1 MPMFL
6 YDTHVHSA
14 VGSLCASCSHEELID
29 EYLSLGFTGIFLT
42 EHFLNGN
49 TAIPKGLSY
58 KERIGRYGENY
69 YALKTL
75 AEKRGLSVFF
85 GIEYSYLGTDFLFY
99 GLSPEWYEKQSEDFP
114 RLDVRRCIAYVK
126 KEGAFVSQAHPFRED
141 FYIDHIRLFP
151 NAEGVETFNAGRT
164 ERCNK
169 LGEFYADAYG
179 KIRTGG
185 SDLHSVRQKVLAG
198 MEFEEKITSERDF
211 LRLLR
216 EGKGRIVVKENKF
229 VQSVIK

>member
-126 KEGAFVSQAHPFRED
+126 KEGAFVSQAHPFRD
-141 FYIDHIRLFP
+141 DPYIDHIRLYP
-151 NAEGVETFNAGRT
+151 LDVDGMETMNACRSKKINRLADV
-164 ERCNK
+164 
-169 LGEFYADAYG
+169 YADAYDLI
-179 KIRTGG
+179 KTAG
-185 SDLHSVRQKVLAG
+185 SDSHHTSQTVFAG
-198 MEFEEKITSERDF
+198 MAFDSPLTDERDF
-211 LRLLR
+211 VQRLKT
-216 EGKGRIVVKENKF
+216 GKGKITVVTKK
-229 VQSVIK
+229 QD

>member
-1 MPMFL
+1 MREFCDFCRENGAL
-6 YDTHVHSA
+6 A
-14 VGSLCASCSHEELID
+14 V
-29 EYLSLGFTGIFLT
+29 
-42 EHFLNGN
+42 
-49 TAIPKGLSY
+49 
-58 KERIGRYGENY
+58 
-69 YALKTL
+69 
-75 AEKRGLSVFF
+75 
-85 GIEYSYLGTDFLFY
+85 
-99 GLSPEWYEKQSEDFP
+99 
-114 RLDVRRCIAYVK
+114 
-126 KEGAFVSQAHPFRED
+126 QAHPFRED

-229 VQSVIK
+229 AQSVIK

>member
-1 MPMFL
+1 MYL
-6 YDTHVHSA
+6 YETHCHTAKVSA
-14 VGSLCASCSHEELID
+14 CSRLSPEETVELYLCNGYS
-29 EYLSLGFTGIFLT
+29 GIFVT
-42 EHFLNGN
+42 DHFLNGN
-49 TAIPKGLSY
+49 TTVDKGLPFAEAVE
-58 KERIGRYGENY
+58 KFCEGFEEVKRAAGER
-69 YALKTL
+69 LQ
-75 AEKRGLSVFF
+75 VFF
-85 GIEYSYLGTDFLFY
+85 GFEYSYLGTDVLCY
-99 GLSPEWYEKQSEDFP
+99 GWDKKTLLGFPQILSMSMREFCDFC
-114 RLDVRRCIAYVK
+114 R
-126 KEGAFVSQAHPFRED
+126 ENGALAVQAHPFRED

-185 SDLHSVRQKVLAG
+185 SDLHSVRQKALAG

-216 EGKGRIVVKENKF
+216 EGKGQIVVKENKLA
-229 VQSVIK
+229 QSVIK